1 MKMESGTSIPTRPVK
16 KPQARAARRYVY
28 AIIEGARRGEFGAVG
43 IDGSPLQFIS
53 GHGVTSVVS
62 AIETERI
69 RPERRH
75 LAAHRE
81 VLRQLVAHE
90 EAVLPICFGTIAAGP
105 DEIEAMLARNRAV
118 LARRLRRVAGT
129 VEMGLRVSWDVNNIF
144 DHFIS
149 LKPELRAARD
159 RVFGR
164 HRQPTQDEQ
173 IELGR
178 TFERLLAEDRDAHA
192 GIVEQALA
200 TCCAEI
206 KRHPPRDEREVM
218 NLACLIQRERRGE
231 FEAAVFKA
239 ASHFDNSLAF
249 DYSGPWAPHSF
260 AEMDI
265 QVRR

>member
-1 MKMESGTSIPTRPVK
+1 MRTSTQTRPRTRVR
-16 KPQARAARRYVY
+16 PRTARKYIY
-28 AIIEGARRGEFGAVG
+28 AIIDGMPRGEYGPLG
-43 IDGSPLQFIS
+43 IDGNALEFIS
-53 GHGVTSVVS
+53 GRGVTSVLS
-62 AIETERI
+62 AIDAERI

-81 VLRQLVAHE
+81 VLRRLIAQE

-105 DEIEAMLARNRAV
+105 DEVAAMLGRNRAE
-118 LARRLRRVAGT
+118 LARQLRRVAGT
-129 VEMGLRVSWDVNNIF
+129 VEMGLRAVWEVNNIF
-144 DHFIS
+144 DYFIV

-164 HRQPTQDEQ
+164 HGQPTQDEQ

-178 TFERLLAEDRDAHA
+178 TFERLLAQERDAHTRT
-192 GIVEQALA
+192 VEQALSA
-200 TCCAEI
+200 CCAET

-218 NLACLIQRERRGE
+218 NLACLIRRDRQAAY
-231 FEAAVFKA
+231 EAAVFEA
-239 ASHFDNSLAF
+239 ASHFDNSFAF

-265 QVRR
+265 KLSE